1 MGHLTRTVFRTV
13 EISKSFT
20 FNATRYYKDSKF
32 YKLFSSNITVQII
45 FSVNKNIDFNW
56 EDTSFND
63 MFHALD
69 NSYLTSL
76 SDTKFRSALTLLEVD
91 SSRIKTIEGYSTTNE
106 TLAKY
111 ILSHISSCVKKDFI
125 AASNNVS
132 VIVSDDVT
140 NQKVSVTETKTK

>member
-1 MGHLTRTVFRTV
+1 MGHLIHLDFRII
-13 EISKSFT
+13 EISKS

-56 EDTSFND
+56 DDTSFND
-63 MFHALD
+63 MFQALD

-91 SSRIKTIEGYSTTNE
+91 SSRIKTIDGYSTTNE

-111 ILSHISSCVKKDFI
+111 FLSQISICVKKDFF
-125 AASNNVS
+125 ASSSAVS

-140 NQKVSVTETKTK
+140 NQKVAVTKKKN